1 MQCSSSHLQPA
12 PSVNWLKYAK
22 PRTCSFKSRE
32 GAREKWRNH
41 QDCIQHFP
49 FFFFSLLSLFFFL
62 PLIYLKI
69 KKKKATGLTSK
80 NVAGIQSSSRHKR
93 DTLLHL
99 PHSAL
104 LTSVWQKQ
112 QKHNDVIHSY
122 HWYITLILWRCS
134 PIQFQ
139 HYKQPNSECVRDQR
153 SQQPDKI

>member
-1 MQCSSSHLQPA
+1 ME
-12 PSVNWLKYAK
+12 K
-22 PRTCSFKSRE
+22 PPGLYSALSILF
-32 GAREKWRNH
+32 
-41 QDCIQHFP
+41 
-49 FFFFSLLSLFFFL
+49 LLTPVTVFFL

-69 KKKKATGLTSK
+69 KNKKATGLTSK

-122 HWYITLILWRCS
+122 H
-134 PIQFQ
+134 
-139 HYKQPNSECVRDQR
+139 
-153 SQQPDKI
+153 